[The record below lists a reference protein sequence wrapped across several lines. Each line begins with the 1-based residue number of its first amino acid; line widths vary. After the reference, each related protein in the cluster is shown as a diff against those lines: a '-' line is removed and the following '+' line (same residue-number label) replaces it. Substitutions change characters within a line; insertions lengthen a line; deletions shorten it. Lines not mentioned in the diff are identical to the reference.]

1 MIPDPVFEP
10 FFFPTIPT
18 RSVTMN
24 QHHTRKPTL
33 KDDELDPTLSDVS
46 RTVIG
51 SAIEIHKALG
61 PGFDRAVYEKALSV
75 ELAAQSVKHGLG
87 HEFSIEYK
95 GQKIGTH
102 RVSLYVDD
110 RFAVQVLAED
120 RDLSGFDRDAM
131 RAQLRAA
138 NLDLGLIINFHRRR
152 LRDGLVRVLNPDRI
166 ESIRGGHH
174 DGDDGY
180 GDDER

>member
-1 MIPDPVFEP
+1 
-10 FFFPTIPT
+10 
-18 RSVTMN
+18 MN
-24 QHHTRKPTL
+24 QHHPRKPTL

-51 SAIEIHKALG
+51 CAIEIHKALG
-61 PGFDRAVYEKALSV
+61 PGFDRSVYEKALGV
-75 ELAAQSVKHGLG
+75 ELAGHSVNHKVG
-87 HEFSIEYK
+87 HEFPLEHK
-95 GQKIGTH
+95 GQKIGVH

-138 NLDLGLIINFHRRR
+138 DLDLGLIINFNRRR

-166 ESIRGGHH
+166 ESIRGGKPGE
-174 DGDDGY
+174 GDDSDDEGY
-180 GDDER
+180 EDDER

>member
-1 MIPDPVFEP
+1 
-10 FFFPTIPT
+10 
-18 RSVTMN
+18 MN
-24 QHHTRKPTL
+24 QHHQRKPTL
-33 KDDELDPTLSDVS
+33 KDDELDPSLSDVS

-61 PGFDRAVYEKALSV
+61 PGFDRSVYENALSV
-75 ELAAQSVKHGLG
+75 ELKAQSVRHTVN
-87 HEFSIEYK
+87 HEFPVEYK
-95 GQKIGTH
+95 NQRVGSH

-120 RDLSGFDRDAM
+120 RDVSGFDRDAM

-138 NLDLGLIINFHRRR
+138 GLDLGLIINFNRRR

-166 ESIRGGHH
+166 DSIRGGRH
-174 DGDDGY
+174 DDEHDDY
-180 GDDER
+180 EDDER

>member
-1 MIPDPVFEP
+1 
-10 FFFPTIPT
+10 
-18 RSVTMN
+18 MN
-24 QHHTRKPTL
+24 QHHQRKPTL

-61 PGFDRAVYEKALSV
+61 PGFDRTVYEKALAV
-75 ELAAQSVKHGLG
+75 ELASHGVTHQLH
-87 HEFSIEYK
+87 HEFPIEYK
-95 GQKIGTH
+95 GQQVGAH

-110 RFAVQVLAED
+110 RFAVQVLTED
-120 RDLSGFDRDAM
+120 RDVSGFDRDAM

-138 NLDLGLIINFHRRR
+138 NLDLGLIINFNRRR

-166 ESIRGGHH
+166 ESIRGGRH
-174 DGDDGY
+174 DDGGPDDDGY
-180 GDDER
+180 GDDDH